1 MVCSTGTV
9 PWSAFTQLVL
19 PSGVLELSLF
29 MTQVSSRNGEG
40 APAVPNDESNLLSH
54 GFVTFLMQNRRRY
67 NRLIL
72 LLHQGQEFYQSFKTC
87 YGATPAQMA
96 QDWVGK
102 KIF

>member
-1 MVCSTGTV
+1 
-9 PWSAFTQLVL
+9 
-19 PSGVLELSLF
+19 
-29 MTQVSSRNGEG
+29 
-40 APAVPNDESNLLSH
+40 
-54 GFVTFLMQNRRRY
+54 MQNRRRY